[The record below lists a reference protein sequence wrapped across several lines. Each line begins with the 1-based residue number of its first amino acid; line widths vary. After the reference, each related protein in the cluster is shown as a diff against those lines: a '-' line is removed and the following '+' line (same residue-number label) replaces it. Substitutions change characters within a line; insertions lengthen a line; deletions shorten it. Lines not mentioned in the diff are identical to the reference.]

1 MQAVDANILYLFI
14 LVFLLLLL
22 ISKLNFVKKLLK
34 ITLILLLYFMCAD
47 VFPSLRIPYL
57 YEFLRYVFVNLIEII
72 EKLLGVSS
80 KWL

>member
-1 MQAVDANILYLFI
+1 MQVDANILYLFI

-47 VFPSLRIPYL
+47 VFPNLQIPYL

-80 KWL
+80 SWL